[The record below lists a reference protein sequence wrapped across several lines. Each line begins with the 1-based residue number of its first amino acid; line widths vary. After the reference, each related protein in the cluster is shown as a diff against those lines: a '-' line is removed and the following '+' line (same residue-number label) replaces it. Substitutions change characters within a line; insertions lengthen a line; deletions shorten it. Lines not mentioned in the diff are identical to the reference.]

1 MSFIRWLLQR
11 LTGLI
16 LVLGL
21 GTHTII
27 IHFSGH
33 SPVDVN
39 VVHERLKDTF
49 WLLFYV
55 VFLGATLFHGLNGL
69 YEVIDDY
76 KPSRGLQIF
85 LGVMMWCAGCAA
97 LIWGLIVL
105 MAWRNV
111 VII

>member
-1 MSFIRWLLQR
+1 MSFLRWVSQR

-39 VVHERLKDTF
+39 VVQERLKDTF

-76 KPSRGLQIF
+76 KPSRGLQI
-85 LGVMMWCAGCAA
+85 LLSIMMWCAGLVA

-105 MAWRNV
+105 VAWRNL
-111 VII
+111 III